1 MTQDAWMR
9 KCRRVIGRSRRDQP
23 PRVRVT
29 PRQTTASNSHLI
41 HDFVRPPLPMA
52 EPIDTTTSGTTPEKA
67 AYDPKP
73 SLQYASAV
81 GLQAAG
87 IGALVSAVQN
97 ALGTHSSGAAGF
109 LTRTGGTIG
118 FFGTCVQDTT
128 EAEDV
133 ERLSV
138 RSCYGRDL
146 RVDRIGRGKSSAS
159 RRPPEWCCRRLRG
172 GFLGWN
178 PRCVFLWVLDGMTVE
193 VVRASTFTAHGG
205 CLMCCPRHCG
215 RDL

>member
-1 MTQDAWMR
+1 MR

-87 IGALVSAVQN
+87 VGALASAVQN
-97 ALGTHSSGAAGF
+97 ALGSHSSGAAGF

-118 FFGTCVQDTT
+118 FFGACIILRARFCLADMPSS
-128 EAEDV
+128 
-133 ERLSV
+133 R
-138 RSCYGRDL
+138 YGRDL
-146 RVDRIGRGKSSAS
+146 RVDRDGRGKPTSD
-159 RRPPEWCCRRLRG
+159 RRPTERRCWRLRG
-172 GFLGWN
+172 RFLGWHPWYVRKHRLHHTQSN
-178 PRCVFLWVLDGMTVE
+178 PSDPLLQHV
-193 VVRASTFTAHGG
+193 H
-205 CLMCCPRHCG
+205 CL
-215 RDL
+215 